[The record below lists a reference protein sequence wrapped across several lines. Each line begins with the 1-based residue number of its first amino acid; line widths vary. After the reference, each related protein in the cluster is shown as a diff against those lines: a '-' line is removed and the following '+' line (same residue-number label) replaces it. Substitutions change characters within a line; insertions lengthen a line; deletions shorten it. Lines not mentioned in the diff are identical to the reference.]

1 MYVSEFRIIKGLADQ
16 TRTKQVANS
25 HLSLYNVV
33 HLHIHKYLRHKNGDE
48 NTKHLACQQPWMKR
62 RSSTINGSKETKTSE
77 KKPQRQWSAQQ
88 WATEIDWEQRT
99 KDYKYDMTTE
109 TRTDRPQID
118 TSRMNNDDH
127 AYVTPAPRAP
137 RSGHRNDRPSE
148 RRDFDQDLQHSRD
161 DPAIVMIGRPRDD
174 ILAEIRPSHWSAFP
188 ETTSTSLNPRARTS
202 LTPRLPRTRTSPN
215 PTSLGTRTRTSP
227 KARTCPNQASP
238 MLTRRSITKT
248 LSRFSNSTKSLY
260 SIATDMT
267 ELDTLDRPRLQ
278 RHDAGSLVYANTD
291 IPSMAW
297 SAMRTPR
304 STTAT
309 TPWRQIAS
317 IR

>member
-1 MYVSEFRIIKGLADQ
+1 
-16 TRTKQVANS
+16 
-25 HLSLYNVV
+25 
-33 HLHIHKYLRHKNGDE
+33 
-48 NTKHLACQQPWMKR
+48 MKR

-118 TSRMNNDDH
+118 TSRMNNRTTTH
-127 AYVTPAPRAP
+127 TSLQLPVPR
-137 RSGHRNDRPSE
+137 
-148 RRDFDQDLQHSRD
+148 
-161 DPAIVMIGRPRDD
+161 DPAIAMIGLPRDE
-174 ILAEIRPSHWSAFP
+174 ISIRTSNTHETIRPSYWSAFP
-188 ETTSTSLNPRARTS
+188 ETTSTSLTPRVRTS
-202 LTPRLPRTRTSPN
+202 LTPESENEPEPESENEPDPEITENENEPDISGYENTNQPA
-215 PTSLGTRTRTSP
+215 

-248 LSRFSNSTKSLY
+248 LSRFSISTKPL

-267 ELDTLDRPRLQ
+267 ELDTLDWPRLQ
-278 RHDAGSLVYANTD
+278 LHDAGSLVYAYTD

-309 TPWRQIAS
+309 TPWRRIAS

>member
-1 MYVSEFRIIKGLADQ
+1 
-16 TRTKQVANS
+16 
-25 HLSLYNVV
+25 
-33 HLHIHKYLRHKNGDE
+33 
-48 NTKHLACQQPWMKR
+48 
-62 RSSTINGSKETKTSE
+62 
-77 KKPQRQWSAQQ
+77 
-88 WATEIDWEQRT
+88 
-99 KDYKYDMTTE
+99 MTTE

-118 TSRMNNDDH
+118 TSRMNIDDH

-174 ILAEIRPSHWSAFP
+174 ILAEIRPSYWSAFP
-188 ETTSTSLNPRARTS
+188 ETTSTSLTPRVRTSLTPRVRSLTPRVRTSLTPRVRTSLNPRARTS
-202 LTPRLPRTRTSPN
+202 LTPRSPRTRTS

-227 KARTCPNQASP
+227 RKREHARTRHLQCSLDDQLQRRFPVSQFLQSRSRSRPTWPN
-238 MLTRRSITKT
+238 
-248 LSRFSNSTKSLY
+248 F
-260 SIATDMT
+260 
-267 ELDTLDRPRLQ
+267 DTLDWPRLQ
-278 RHDAGSLVYANTD
+278 LHDAGSLVYAYTD

-309 TPWRQIAS
+309 TPWRRIAS

>member
-1 MYVSEFRIIKGLADQ
+1 
-16 TRTKQVANS
+16 
-25 HLSLYNVV
+25 
-33 HLHIHKYLRHKNGDE
+33 
-48 NTKHLACQQPWMKR
+48 
-62 RSSTINGSKETKTSE
+62 
-77 KKPQRQWSAQQ
+77 
-88 WATEIDWEQRT
+88 
-99 KDYKYDMTTE
+99 MTTE

-148 RRDFDQDLQHSRD
+148 RRDFDQDLQHYH
-161 DPAIVMIGRPRDD
+161 
-174 ILAEIRPSHWSAFP
+174 ETIRPSYWSAFP
-188 ETTSTSLNPRARTS
+188 ETTSTSLTPRVRTSLTPRVRTSLNPRARTS
-202 LTPRLPRTRTSPN
+202 LTPRSPRTRTS

-238 MLTRRSITKT
+238 MLTRQSITKT
-248 LSRFSNSTKSLY
+248 LSRFSISTKPL

-267 ELDTLDRPRLQ
+267 ELDTHDTLDRPRLQ

-291 IPSMAW
+291 IPSMEW

-309 TPWRQIAS
+309 TPWRRIAS